1 MQLNGITAV
10 AISLGCIISTVM
22 YFIKKFDAIMLK
34 EELGRLRILYQQA
47 LDEAAIN
54 KEQVERLN
62 TKLQEAA
69 KKPSNDVL
77 KILSDIKNGGALLH
91 VEQIDKN
98 DIYYH
103 NGGQYR

>member
-22 YFIKKFDAIMLK
+22 YFIKKYEVLTLK
-34 EELGRLRILYQQA
+34 
-47 LDEAAIN
+47 DEI
-54 KEQVERLN
+54 EDLN
-62 TKLQEAA
+62 TKLIEAA
-69 KKPSNDVL
+69 KRPNPAPSNDVL

-91 VEQIDKN
+91 IEQIDKN